1 MTRLGSVRISC
12 FCCHPPNLTPIPES
26 ASSAASPLHLLF
38 PSAFPRRLSQCL
50 WLLYLLCLLDP
61 CPLAPGAYFTVP
73 GRISSSLWPA
83 TPMWASL
90 YQRQLP
96 TPFPQRLFQSAS
108 SAAFSSPPQ
117 LVKCHPELPA
127 FLIATKTTQV
137 HQDAPLA
144 QLGPYHVEK
153 GCLFS
158 VIWDSSL
165 SPLEDAPHC
174 NSCLSPQH
182 LTLLCSLCPQL
193 LPGVSLPPHS
203 VGIDR
208 QLLRALLGL

>member
-117 LVKCHPELPA
+117 LVKCHPGVACFFNCNKNHPG
-127 FLIATKTTQV
+127 
-137 HQDAPLA
+137 APGCSSCPT
-144 QLGPYHVEK
+144 GPLSCGK
-153 GCLFS
+153 GM
-158 VIWDSSL
+158 
-165 SPLEDAPHC
+165 P
-174 NSCLSPQH
+174 
-182 LTLLCSLCPQL
+182 LLC
-193 LPGVSLPPHS
+193 
-203 VGIDR
+203 D
-208 QLLRALLGL
+208 LGQFSQST